1 MSADPLGALIGYLMD
16 LLGTD
21 SAEVLA
27 IRIEPAAGDIHVT
40 VLDAYRNVRETTYHY
55 EG

>member
-40 VLDAYRNVRETTYHY
+40 YRNVRETTYHY